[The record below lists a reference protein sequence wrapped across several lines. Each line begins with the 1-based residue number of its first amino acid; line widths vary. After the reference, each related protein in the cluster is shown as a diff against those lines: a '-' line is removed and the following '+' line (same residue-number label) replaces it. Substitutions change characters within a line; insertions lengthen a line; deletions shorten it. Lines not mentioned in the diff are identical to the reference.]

1 MRPHSGCKHQRDHQ
15 SIKYNKSVTMENSRK
30 RICSPDIH
38 ILCRQPFKCISNVSN
53 TENISYGQKD
63 ITSDCCL
70 LKWHMDGRAPQSVGS
85 FSAPLLWMRKCLA
98 SSATGRPE
106 EGDLISQPAR
116 LWTQQALLTV
126 QQERGGRFSLLP
138 VTD

>member
-1 MRPHSGCKHQRDHQ
+1 
-15 SIKYNKSVTMENSRK
+15 MENSRK

-53 TENISYGQKD
+53 TKKIFHGRKD

-70 LKWHMDGRAPQSVGS
+70 LKWHMDGRSPQSVGS

>member
-1 MRPHSGCKHQRDHQ
+1 
-15 SIKYNKSVTMENSRK
+15 MENSRK

-53 TENISYGQKD
+53 TKKIFHGRKD

-106 EGDLISQPAR
+106 EGDLISQSAR